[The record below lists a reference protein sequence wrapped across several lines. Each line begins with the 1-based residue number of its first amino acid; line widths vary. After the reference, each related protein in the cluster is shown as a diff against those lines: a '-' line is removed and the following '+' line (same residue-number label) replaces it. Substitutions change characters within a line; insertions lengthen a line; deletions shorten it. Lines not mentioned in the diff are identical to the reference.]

1 MVGLGTIIT
10 KQPIK
15 LLSRSILSA
24 GISKTI
30 LLSATKYM
38 ENPDTN
44 VELEGLTV
52 EAVGKKTPAE
62 VAALLSGAIFVS
74 SIVYGYK
81 RLAIRDSLIIMSMI
95 QKVINLKSAS
105 LLEASTIRAQLMM
118 DMNAGVM
125 SVFDANAALMQL
137 DDVKEEMQ
145 IIEGLLKMGSDTNDL
160 RRGKIFSDT
169 VEAGGYL
176 TPTILDSISNLKNAD
191 GSQFINLD
199 EYTKA
204 LANIV
209 DSHKYFSQTDELEM
223 LRSTIFEVDDILG
236 YRKILTAQIDTV
248 DNFITGWSAD
258 IIVEQS
264 KLPRYDF
271 EDMSDEGKFLN
282 KQEKM
287 AMAQLDE
294 VKIAADKLDGAFT
307 KYLVQ
312 EGVDITTG
320 QINWARRVSTGTGR
334 LLGKAF
340 YYDGILWIG
349 TTVIDIGLNAF
360 LPEDEQGFF
369 SDRVGFSF
377 VDEFLLL
384 PLIDWAFG
392 SEEVRELILDKIVSL
407 VESSETLTAVIYSVL
422 LYFVEEFNVTISF
435 NVDREDTGKYFAD
448 LIEGF
453 EPEYI
458 LVAGFIAITV
468 TQVWK
473 YLLLPSWK
481 IITG

>member
-81 RLAIRDSLIIMSMI
+81 RLAIRDRLIIMSMI

-105 LLEASTIRAQLMM
+105 LLEASTIRAQLMK
-118 DMNAGVM
+118 DINAGVM
-125 SVFDANAALMQL
+125 SVFDANVALMQL

-209 DSHKYFSQTDELEM
+209 DSHKYFRQTDELEM

-248 DNFITGWSAD
+248 DNHC
-258 IIVEQS
+258 
-264 KLPRYDF
+264 
-271 EDMSDEGKFLN
+271 
-282 KQEKM
+282 
-287 AMAQLDE
+287 
-294 VKIAADKLDGAFT
+294 
-307 KYLVQ
+307 
-312 EGVDITTG
+312 
-320 QINWARRVSTGTGR
+320 
-334 LLGKAF
+334 
-340 YYDGILWIG
+340 
-349 TTVIDIGLNAF
+349 
-360 LPEDEQGFF
+360 
-369 SDRVGFSF
+369 
-377 VDEFLLL
+377 
-384 PLIDWAFG
+384 
-392 SEEVRELILDKIVSL
+392 
-407 VESSETLTAVIYSVL
+407 
-422 LYFVEEFNVTISF
+422 
-435 NVDREDTGKYFAD
+435 
-448 LIEGF
+448 
-453 EPEYI
+453 
-458 LVAGFIAITV
+458 
-468 TQVWK
+468 
-473 YLLLPSWK
+473 
-481 IITG
+481 